1 MIIEGTSATISF
13 TVDDASTAVS
23 LGSGDVP
30 VLGTPKVVALIE
42 QAAVAALAG
51 SLTGEETTVGT
62 NVNVDHLAPTSVGAT
77 VKAAAIVTGIEGR
90 KIVFSVRVT
99 EEGTAVARGTHTR
112 FVVDRKKFLGT

>member
-62 NVNVDHLAPTSVGAT
+62 NVNVDHLAPTRVGAT
-77 VKAAAIVTGIEGR
+77 VKAAAIVTGIGSGAGR
-90 KIVFSVRVT
+90 
-99 EEGTAVARGTHTR
+99 
-112 FVVDRKKFLGT
+112 